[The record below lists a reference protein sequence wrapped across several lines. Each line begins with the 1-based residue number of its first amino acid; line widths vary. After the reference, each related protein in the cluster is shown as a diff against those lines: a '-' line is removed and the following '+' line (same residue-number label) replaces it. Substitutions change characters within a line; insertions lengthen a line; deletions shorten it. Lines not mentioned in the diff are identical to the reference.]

1 MQPLLPLFPLPLV
14 LFENEVFRL
23 HIFEPRY
30 KAMLGHVQLVNC
42 PFVVACS
49 LDRELQSL
57 AAKAALISVDQV
69 YEDGSMD
76 ITCRCT
82 ERVVLTEVV
91 HAASIENYDQ
101 AQVETLS
108 FVDDEDKELQLR
120 LKDLLTQIYELSQ
133 VGKRVPDKLGS
144 YLDWVHKAGM
154 DLKHEYEMAALTSV
168 SERQLYALN
177 HLKNLL
183 YTLEQVENMKNLVHL
198 NGHAKRLSA
207 L

>member
-1 MQPLLPLFPLPLV
+1 VQPLLPLFPLPLV
-14 LFENEVFRL
+14 LFENEAFRL

-30 KAMLGHVQLVNC
+30 KAMLEHVQAVDC

-49 LDRELQSL
+49 LEREIQSL
-57 AAKAALISVDQV
+57 AAKAELISVDQV
-69 YEDGSMD
+69 YEDGSLD

-82 ERVVLTEVV
+82 ERVALTDVV
-91 HAASIENYDQ
+91 PATAIDKYDQ
-101 AQVETLS
+101 AKVETLS
-108 FVDDEDKELQLR
+108 FVDDEDKELHLR
-120 LKDLLTQIYELSQ
+120 LKDLLVQIYELSQ

-144 YLDWVHKAGM
+144 YLDWVHKCGM

-198 NGHAKRLSA
+198 NGHAKRLSV

>member
-30 KAMLGHVQLVNC
+30 KAMLGNVQLVNC

-69 YEDGSMD
+69 YEDGSLD
-76 ITCRCT
+76 ITGRCT
-82 ERVVLTEVV
+82 ERVVLTKVV
-91 HAASIENYDQ
+91 HAASIESYDQ

-144 YLDWVHKAGM
+144 SGRHNHESADAVHPGDREAVHC
-154 DLKHEYEMAALTSV
+154 HE
-168 SERQLYALN
+168 RP
-177 HLKNLL
+177 
-183 YTLEQVENMKNLVHL
+183 VEL
-198 NGHAKRLSA
+198 GGRIEWQ
-207 L
+207 

>member
-1 MQPLLPLFPLPLV
+1 VQPLLPLFPLPLV

-30 KAMLGHVQLVNC
+30 KAMVEDVQLRNS
-42 PFVVACS
+42 PFIVGCS

-57 AAKAALISVDQV
+57 AAKAELISVDQI
-69 YEDGSMD
+69 YEDGSRD
-76 ITCRCT
+76 ITCRCL
-82 ERVVLTEVV
+82 ERVVINEVV
-91 HAASIENYDQ
+91 PATAVDAYDQ
-101 AQVETLS
+101 ARSETLA
-108 FVDDEDKELQLR
+108 FVDDEDKELHLR
-120 LKDLLTQIYELSQ
+120 LRDLLAQIYEISQ
-133 VGKRVPDKLGS
+133 VGKRVPDKLGT

-168 SERQLYALN
+168 SERQLYALS